1 MTKGPI
7 HDKAIVALQVQFCR
21 NLTKKKAAQ
30 EHNFTASFT
39 VSHDSSDLLNVT

>member
-7 HDKAIVALQVQFCR
+7 HDKVIVALQVQFCR
-21 NLTKKKAAQ
+21 NLTKKEAQ
-30 EHNFTASFT
+30 EHNFPASFA